1 MYKFG
6 KAVVK
11 LRVPILIVGILLLVP
26 SIFGYLNTGINY
38 DMLTYLP
45 KDMDTVE
52 GQDVL
57 LNDFGKGAFS
67 LIVTEGVDD
76 TQVKNLT
83 DEIRDVDHVAD
94 AISYGEIASAQTG
107 AQAAAAGLNW
117 YVDALNNQV
126 VGTASTQ
133 SSAGTGL
140 TSAVEDARA
149 LNAGA
154 TQLDDG
160 TGQLDTGLAALLAGS
175 KTLAGGTAQLYD
187 GASQL
192 ADGARQAAD
201 GSVQDGKS
209 YNNFCGITSGT
220 EGHVKFIYKTDAIN
234 KD

>member
-67 LIVTEGVDD
+67 LIVTEGMDD

-83 DEIRDVDHVAD
+83 DDIRDVDHVAD

-107 AQAAAAGLNW
+107 AQAAVAGLN
-117 YVDALNNQV
+117 
-126 VGTASTQ
+126 
-133 SSAGTGL
+133 
-140 TSAVEDARA
+140 
-149 LNAGA
+149 
-154 TQLDDG
+154 
-160 TGQLDTGLAALLAGS
+160 
-175 KTLAGGTAQLYD
+175 
-187 GASQL
+187 
-192 ADGARQAAD
+192 
-201 GSVQDGKS
+201 
-209 YNNFCGITSGT
+209 
-220 EGHVKFIYKTDAIN
+220 
-234 KD
+234 